1 MWTREHRV
9 WARGGQVPRTCP
21 CLVHTVRRACPQ
33 LDWGTALGPK
43 DASTFSALGVV
54 GAAVVVSAPLW
65 TREELARAGS
75 PPPGHG
81 RCSFDTHRGTPAR
94 DTLGPKRGAMQASS
108 AVRIIRTGDVRSPA
122 TAPTRARPRA
132 GHAPLAGTVLRATPP
147 SACCPTVWPHGY
159 PGLSMRSKRSSPP
172 PSRPRA
178 VARRAMRCVP
188 MRSNS
193 RERCAG
199 SSAGSGWS
207 ITS

>member
-1 MWTREHRV
+1 MWTRERRV

-43 DASTFSALGVV
+43 DASTSSALGVV
-54 GAAVVVSAPLW
+54 GAAVVVSAPLG

-94 DTLGPKRGAMQASS
+94 DTLGPRRGAMQASS
-108 AVRIIRTGDVRSPA
+108 AVRIIRTGDVRSHA

-132 GHAPLAGTVLRATPP
+132 GHASLAGTALRATPP
-147 SACCPTVWPHGY
+147 SACCPTVWPLGC
-159 PGLSMRSKRSSPP
+159 PVPSIPSKRWWRT

-178 VARRAMRCVP
+178 
-188 MRSNS
+188 
-193 RERCAG
+193 
-199 SSAGSGWS
+199 
-207 ITS
+207 